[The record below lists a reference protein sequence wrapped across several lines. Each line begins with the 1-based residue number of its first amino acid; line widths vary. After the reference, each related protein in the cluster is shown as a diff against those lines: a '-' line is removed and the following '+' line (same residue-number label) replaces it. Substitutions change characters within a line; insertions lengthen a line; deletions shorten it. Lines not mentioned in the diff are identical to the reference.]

1 MLAATI
7 IITADRSPLFLI
19 PLSDLPSP
27 VSLALL
33 IRDARS
39 TAAAAVAIDPVDRK
53 SNPIREAGYHQRR
66 PQKFILK
73 HSI

>member
-39 TAAAAVAIDPVDRK
+39 TAAAVAIDPVDRK